1 METTSQALIVVEQRR
16 RNMATPMS
24 IHIAVPPDEAG
35 LANAAIMRGMAWLET
50 LSDRLTRFSQESELA
65 RLNASAGVWCAVSG
79 TLFAV
84 VAESVAA
91 ARATDGLFD
100 PALLPLL
107 EAIGYDCDYSEIKH
121 REIGEIGEIGDVG
134 NASGKPF
141 VAGSWRNI
149 ELDAR
154 RLRILLPEG
163 TRLDLGGIA
172 KGWAADAVLARYF
185 RQYDN
190 VLINAGG
197 DMRAQGGPKA
207 GEPWPIG
214 IGNPL
219 APPDDDATGESS
231 EHAAVLT
238 MSRGGIATSGAN
250 WRWWYRD
257 GERQHH
263 LLDPR
268 TGRPMDLW
276 IDVSDNEREDL
287 SSLIASVT
295 ALAPTAAH
303 AEVAAKVALLRG
315 YPDALTQVEQSW
327 DASRVAD
334 AVPYGDG
341 AVALLLIL
349 GNGSIVCS
357 ANIHEFL
364 SHVGG
369 GGNLWLD

>member
-1 METTSQALIVVEQRR
+1 ML
-16 RNMATPMS
+16 
-24 IHIAVPPDEAG
+24 
-35 LANAAIMRGMAWLET
+35 
-50 LSDRLTRFSQESELA
+50 
-65 RLNASAGVWCAVSG
+65 
-79 TLFAV
+79 
-84 VAESVAA
+84 
-91 ARATDGLFD
+91 
-100 PALLPLL
+100 PA
-107 EAIGYDCDYSEIKH
+107 
-121 REIGEIGEIGDVG
+121 
-134 NASGKPF
+134 
-141 VAGSWRNI
+141 
-149 ELDAR
+149 
-154 RLRILLPEG
+154 G

-185 RQYDN
+185 KQYDN

-197 DMRAQGGPKA
+197 DMRAQGGPKP

-219 APPDDDATGESS
+219 APPEDETTGESS

-238 MSRGGIATSGAN
+238 MRRGGIATSGAG
-250 WRWWYRD
+250 WRWWYQG

-276 IDVSDNEREDL
+276 IDDSDNERANP
-287 SSLIASVT
+287 SGLIASAT
-295 ALAPTAAH
+295 ALAPSAAS

-315 YPDALTQVEQSW
+315 YPDALEQVERSW
-327 DASRVAD
+327 DASRAAN

-349 GNGSIVCS
+349 GDGAVVCS

-364 SHVGG
+364 SHIGG
-369 GGNLWLD
+369 GGELWLD

>member
-1 METTSQALIVVEQRR
+1 MQATSPWVTVAQTRR
-16 RNMATPMS
+16 IMATSMS

-35 LANAAIMRGMAWLET
+35 TANAAIMRGMAWFDA
-50 LSDRLTRFSQESELA
+50 LSDRLTRFSQESELS
-65 RLNASAGVWCAVSG
+65 RLNASAGTWCAVSG

-84 VAESVAA
+84 VVESVAA

-107 EAIGYDCDYSEIKH
+107 EAIGYDRDYSEIKH
-121 REIGEIGEIGDVG
+121 REIGEAGKV
-134 NASGKPF
+134 SGVPY
-141 VAGSWRNI
+141 VAGSWRMI
-149 ELDAR
+149 ELDSS

-185 RQYDN
+185 RRYDN

-197 DMRAQGGPKA
+197 DMRAHGGAAP
-207 GEPWPIG
+207 GEPWAIS

-219 APPDDDATGESS
+219 VLPEDEAVTEAS

-238 MSRGGIATSGAN
+238 MSRGGMATSGSN
-250 WRWWYRD
+250 WRWWYQD

-268 TGRPMDLW
+268 TGRPIDLW
-276 IDVSDNEREDL
+276 IDASDNERDNA
-287 SSLIASVT
+287 SNLIASVT

-315 YPDALTQVEQSW
+315 YPDALRAIEQPW
-327 DASRVAD
+327 DARRVAE
-334 AVPYGDG
+334 AGPYGDA
-341 AVALLLIL
+341 AVALLVIL
-349 GNGSIVCS
+349 GNGTVICS

-369 GGNLWLD
+369 GGDLWLD

>member
-1 METTSQALIVVEQRR
+1 MNATSPWVTVEQTRR
-16 RNMATPMS
+16 IMATPMS
-24 IHIAVPPDEAG
+24 VHIAVPPDAAAT
-35 LANAAIMRGMAWLET
+35 ANAAIMRGMAWLDA

-65 RLNASAGVWCAVSG
+65 RLNSSAGSWCAVSG
-79 TLFAV
+79 TLYAV

-107 EAIGYDCDYSEIKH
+107 EAIGYDRDYMEIAH
-121 REIGEIGEIGDVG
+121 RETNETNEAGDIGKPG
-134 NASGKPF
+134 AAPF
-141 VAGSWRNI
+141 VAGSWRGI

-163 TRLDLGGIA
+163 ARLDLGGIA
-172 KGWAADAVLARYF
+172 KGWAADTVLTRYF
-185 RQYDN
+185 SRYEN
-190 VLINAGG
+190 VLVNAGG
-197 DMRAQGGPKA
+197 DMRALGGAKP
-207 GEPWPIG
+207 GEPWAVG

-219 APPDDDATGESS
+219 APPDDDPPENAV
-231 EHAAVLT
+231 VLT
-238 MSRGGIATSGAN
+238 MSRGGIATSGAS
-250 WRWWYRD
+250 WRWWYRN

-268 TGRPMDLW
+268 ASRPMSLW
-276 IDVSDNEREDL
+276 IDVSDNERDT

-315 YPDALTQVEQSW
+315 YPDALHAVEQAW
-327 DASRVAD
+327 DVDHVAES
-334 AVPYGDG
+334 ARYGDG
-341 AVALLLIL
+341 AVALLVIL
-349 GNGSIVCS
+349 GSGDIVCS

-369 GGNLWLD
+369 GGDLWLD

>member
-1 METTSQALIVVEQRR
+1 MTDTDATSPWVTVEQTRR
-16 RNMATPMS
+16 IMASPIS
-24 IHIAVPPDEAG
+24 IHIAVPPDEEG
-35 LANAAIMRGMAWLET
+35 TANAAIMRGMAWLEA

-65 RLNASAGVWCAVSG
+65 RLNASAGAWCAVSG

-84 VAESVAA
+84 VDESVAA

-107 EAIGYDCDYSEIKH
+107 EASGYDRDFGEIKY
-121 REIGEIGEIGDVG
+121 RETAGTGEIGEARGEALI
-134 NASGKPF
+134 
-141 VAGSWRNI
+141 AGSWRKI

-154 RLRILLPEG
+154 RLRVLLPAG

-172 KGWAADAVLARYF
+172 KGWAADIVLARYF

-197 DMRAQGGPKA
+197 DVRAQGGPKP
-207 GEPWPIG
+207 GELWPIG

-219 APPDDDATGESS
+219 APPDDGTTGESS
-231 EHAAVLT
+231 ESAAVLT
-238 MSRGGIATSGAN
+238 MGCGGIATSGASQ
-250 WRWWYRD
+250 RWWYHN

-276 IDVSDNEREDL
+276 IDESDNKRAAP
-287 SSLIASVT
+287 SGLIASAT
-295 ALAPTAAH
+295 AIAPTAAH

-364 SHVGG
+364 SHIGG
-369 GGNLWLD
+369 GGDLWLD

>member
-1 METTSQALIVVEQRR
+1 VSNDVDATNQWVTVEQRR
-16 RNMATPMS
+16 RIMATPMS

-35 LANAAIMRGMAWLET
+35 LANAAIMRGMAWLEA

-65 RLNASAGVWCAVSG
+65 RLNASAGAWCAVSG

-107 EAIGYDCDYSEIKH
+107 EAIGYDRDYKEIQH
-121 REIGEIGEIGDVG
+121 RDTAGTGEARGE
-134 NASGKPF
+134 SF
-141 VAGSWRNI
+141 VAGSWRAI

-172 KGWAADAVLARYF
+172 KGWAADAMLERYF
-185 RQYDN
+185 RQYHD

-197 DMRAQGGPKA
+197 DMRAQGGPKP
-207 GEPWPIG
+207 GELWPIG

-219 APPDDDATGESS
+219 APPDEGTTGESS
-231 EHAAVLT
+231 VNAAVLT
-238 MSRGGIATSGAN
+238 MSRGGVATSGAG
-250 WRWWYRD
+250 WRWWYHN

-268 TGRPMDLW
+268 TGRPMNLW
-276 IDVSDNEREDL
+276 IDDSDNKREDV

-315 YPDALTQVEQSW
+315 YPDALRAVEQSW
-327 DASRVAD
+327 DASRVAE
-334 AVPYGDG
+334 AGPYGDA
-341 AVALLLIL
+341 AVALLVIL
-349 GNGSIVCS
+349 GNGTVICS

-364 SHVGG
+364 SQVGG